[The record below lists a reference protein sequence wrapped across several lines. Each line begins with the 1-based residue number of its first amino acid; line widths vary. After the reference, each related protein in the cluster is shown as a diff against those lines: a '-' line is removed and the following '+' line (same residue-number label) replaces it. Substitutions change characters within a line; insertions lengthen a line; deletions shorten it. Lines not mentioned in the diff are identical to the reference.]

1 MNNLISLAKALL
13 NLGHKDA
20 AAIVTKLAMN
30 SRPVT
35 PMTLHSYDIGPSDPS
50 LPKLEPF
57 EDTIWQSIGFGGAED
72 PDFRRNIKTYFT
84 NTPDNWVIIVF
95 NDVRNLEEWIEE
107 EKFKEWLASKGYPKD
122 SKILVVGSTQLE
134 GDYESAEWITHDII
148 GHSVGLIFFK
158 KQGMSE
164 KNWFSQT
171 GKEFR
176 KNLIQN
182 IMRYLVEY
190 APISGSDDYTDGIND
205 IFASIVLGDLS
216 KDDALKIAD
225 GEDEKSLVNSMFDFC
240 DKWVA
245 SIPSDNSKVT
255 IAVPW

>member
-1 MNNLISLAKALL
+1 MNKIIKLAKVLL

-30 SRPVT
+30 ARPVT
-35 PMTLHSYDIGPSDPS
+35 PRALHSYDIGPSDPS
-50 LPKLEPF
+50 LPKLKPF
-57 EDTIWQSIGFGGAED
+57 EENVMQSIGFGGAED

-95 NDVRNLEEWIEE
+95 NDVRNLKGWIKENM
-107 EKFKEWLASKGYPKD
+107 FKEWLDSKGYPEN
-122 SKILVVGSTQLE
+122 SKILAVGSTQLE
-134 GDYESAEWITHDII
+134 GDYESAEWIIHDVI

-158 KQGMSE
+158 KQGMYG
-164 KNWFSQT
+164 KDWFSQT

-182 IMRYLVEY
+182 IMRCLVEY
-190 APISGSDDYTDGIND
+190 APVSGSVDYTDGIND
-205 IFASIVLGDLS
+205 IFASIVLRDLS
-216 KDDALKIAD
+216 KDDALKIAS
-225 GEDEKSLVNSMFDFC
+225 GEDEVSLVNSMFDLC
-240 DKWVA
+240 DEWVD
-245 SIPSDNSKVT
+245 SIPSDSSKVT